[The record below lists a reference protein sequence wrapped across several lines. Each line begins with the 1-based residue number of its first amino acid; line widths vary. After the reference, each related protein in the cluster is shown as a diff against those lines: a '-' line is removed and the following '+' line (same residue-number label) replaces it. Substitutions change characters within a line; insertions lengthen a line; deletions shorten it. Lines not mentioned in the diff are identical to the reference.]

1 MSGRSVSLFQRG
13 QAGSGRRES
22 TAQAPLAGGQVEN
35 GSSGERGLRIVRLAN
50 FVSPRSGGLRTAL
63 RNLGEGY
70 LRAGHEPI
78 LIVPGRERSDEMT
91 SQGRIITLPGHRVP
105 RTGGYRVLA
114 SRRELTRLLEQ
125 LQPDRLEVSDRAT
138 LRWTGRWARDHGV
151 GSMMVSHESLAGL
164 LGVWGM
170 PARVSLADRLN
181 RRTAEAF
188 DQIVCTTAFA
198 AAEFR
203 RLGVPNL
210 VEVPLGVDLG
220 QFHPSRAD
228 ASVRARYARPDE
240 LLVVYCSRL
249 SADKRPELAVDTIAA
264 LRAAKAP
271 AVLVM
276 AGDGSRRAAL
286 AYRAARLP
294 VRFAGH
300 ISDRDDVAALLASA
314 DVAVAPGPV
323 ETFGLAALEALAC
336 GTPVVVNAA
345 SALPEVVGEA
355 GMAVPGTPDAF
366 AEGVRKLMERPEEE
380 RRAAARARAE
390 LFGWPQAVDG
400 FLRAHDAVPPSR
412 RSAVVG
418 RQPGPASASA
428 RALRPAVPAVTAVA
442 SSPWAAAPGD
452 AL

>member
-1 MSGRSVSLFQRG
+1 MTGRSMG
-13 QAGSGRRES
+13 A
-22 TAQAPLAGGQVEN
+22 
-35 GSSGERGLRIVRLAN
+35 LRIVRLAN

-70 LRAGHEPI
+70 LKAGHEPI

-91 SQGRIITLPGHRVP
+91 EQGRVITLPGHRVP

-114 SRRELTRLLEQ
+114 GRRELTTLLDA
-125 LQPDRLEVSDRAT
+125 LQPDRIEVSDRAT
-138 LRWTGRWARDHGV
+138 LRWTGRWARERGV

-170 PARVSLADRLN
+170 PHRDSLADRLN
-181 RRTAEAF
+181 RRTAEVF

-210 VEVPLGVDLG
+210 VEVPLGVDLR

-228 ASVRARYARPDE
+228 AAVRSRYARPEE

-264 LRAAKAP
+264 LRAARIP
-271 AVLVM
+271 AVLAL

-294 VRFAGH
+294 VRFTGH
-300 ISDRDDVAALLASA
+300 ITDRDDVAALLASA

-345 SALPEVVGEA
+345 SALPEVVGDA
-355 GMAVPGTPDAF
+355 GVAVPGTPEAF
-366 AEGVRKLMERPEEE
+366 AEGVRSLMERPEGE
-380 RRAAARARAE
+380 RRATARARAE

-400 FLRAHDAVPPSR
+400 FLRAHGALAQGRSSAVP
-412 RSAVVG
+412 A
-418 RQPGPASASA
+418 RQPVPA
-428 RALRPAVPAVTAVA
+428 RALRPAVPAVAAVA
-442 SSPWAAAPGD
+442 SSAWATAPGD